1 MHGDDDDDGASAFCF
16 LLQYFQPVSS
26 SFAWW
31 HPPALLIVSNL
42 QWWVPICK
50 AIANWQTEKNSI
62 IALSCLPH
70 YQSFPGNKFQTLWQR
85 KKTNCILLTNLLH
98 KTLAKQTIEQ
108 VCWKKRQKEKARARE
123 RVERVRAERNR
134 PVKNPVKLMPL
145 WVTAVIAKSNDFSS
159 KDLQL
164 IPATTTRHK
173 FLPWPLPLQQILTH
187 NVELLVFLQISAS
200 AVDFA
205 TRL

>member
-1 MHGDDDDDGASAFCF
+1 
-16 LLQYFQPVSS
+16 LL
-26 SFAWW
+26 AT
-31 HPPALLIVSNL
+31 LLIFSW
-42 QWWVPICK
+42 QQVP
-50 AIANWQTEKNSI
+50 NTLTEKKN
-62 IALSCLPH
+62 
-70 YQSFPGNKFQTLWQR
+70 
-85 KKTNCILLTNLLH
+85 NCILLTNLLH

-164 IPATTTRHK
+164 IPETTTRHK
-173 FLPWPLPLQQILTH
+173 FLP
-187 NVELLVFLQISAS
+187 
-200 AVDFA
+200 
-205 TRL
+205 